1 MSNRTSPSPLMVRL
15 DEESKTL
22 LAQAAALRKVSVS
35 DYVRMI
41 MLTQAQREVTAA
53 RDQTIALSP
62 EEQLSFWN
70 SLQAPVKLTPAQKK
84 LRNTMRG
91 ES

>member
-1 MSNRTSPSPLMVRL
+1 MSNRTTPSPLMVRL

-70 SLQAPVKLTPAQKK
+70 SLQSPVKLSPTQKK
-84 LRNTMRG
+84 LGKTMRG